1 MKSTDSPQL
10 AGQLLVQCLIEQG
23 VTHAFGVPGES
34 FLAVLDGFY
43 QYREQIRFIVN
54 RQEGGAA
61 FMAEA
66 HGKLTRRPGVCFV
79 TRGPGATNASIGVHT
94 AFQDGTP
101 MVLFVG
107 DVASNTRDREA
118 FQEVNFLSFFGPSTR
133 GMAKL
138 VERID
143 CAERIPEYVARA
155 FATAMAGR
163 PGPVVLVLPEDMLV
177 QMLAVDTVDGVLP
190 QALPRVSKVES
201 EIGVKPISNLREML
215 LNAKQPM
222 VIAGGSG
229 WSIQAAQDL
238 QRFAE
243 NWCLPVANAFRFQD
257 TFDNHHPLYVG
268 DVGLGINPKL
278 AQRIKDSDLIL
289 ALGARLGE
297 ITTAGYTL
305 IESPV
310 PKQTLVHIHASA
322 EELNR
327 VFQTKLAVQADM
339 VTTAAALK
347 EMPPPATFPWAR
359 WSAACHTDYLANLQP
374 SVMGDLAQDT
384 EQGVVNMPAIIAA
397 LQRYLPQ
404 DAVLTNGAGN
414 FASWL
419 HRFFRYHGLAK
430 GFKTQL
436 APTNGAMGY
445 GVPAGIAAAITT
457 GRTVFT
463 ITGDGDF
470 LMNGQELAT
479 AMQYGAKT
487 IILLLNN
494 GMFGTIRMHQEREYP
509 QRVAGTSLANP
520 DFCALAQAYGYA
532 GVRISRTTQFEA
544 ELLAALARPQGTLI
558 EVMLEP
564 QAISTRSSL
573 DGITQAALARQLDRR

>member
-1 MKSTDSPQL
+1 MMSPSPQL
-10 AGQLLVQCLIEQG
+10 AGHLLVQCLIEQG

-43 QYREQIRFIVN
+43 QYRDQIRFVVN

-79 TRGPGATNASIGVHT
+79 TRGPGATNASIGLHT
-94 AFQDGTP
+94 AFQDSTP

-107 DVASNTRDREA
+107 DVDSKTRDREA
-118 FQEVNFLSFFGPSTR
+118 FQELNYHSFFGPSTQ
-133 GMAKL
+133 GMAKR

-143 CAERIPEYVARA
+143 DPARIPEYVARA
-155 FATAMAGR
+155 FATAMNGR
-163 PGPVVLVLPEDMLV
+163 PGPVVLVLPEDILTQSV
-177 QMLAVDTVDGVLP
+177 TRHAITGTTL
-190 QALPRVSKVES
+190 QALPKVFGVEGQ
-201 EIGVKPISNLREML
+201 IGLQPLSQLREQL
-215 LNAKQPM
+215 LKAKQPM
-222 VIAGGSG
+222 VIVGGSG
-229 WSIQAAQDL
+229 WSPRAANDL

-243 NWCLPVANAFRFQD
+243 NWCLPVGNAFRFQD
-257 TFDNHHPLYVG
+257 TFDNHHPLYAG
-268 DVGLGINPKL
+268 DVGLGLNPKL

-289 ALGARLGE
+289 AIGCRLGE
-297 ITTAGYTL
+297 VTSGAYTL
-305 IESPV
+305 IESPQ
-310 PKQTLVHIHASA
+310 PRQKLLHIHPSA

-327 VFQTKLAVQADM
+327 VFQADLAIQAS
-339 VTTAAALK
+339 VASAAAGLK
-347 EMPPPATFPWAR
+347 ELTAPASFNWAR
-359 WSAACHTDYLANLQP
+359 WSAACHADYLANLQP
-374 SVMGDLAQDT
+374 SVIKDLPSDT
-384 EQGVVNMPAIIAA
+384 AQGVVNMPAIIAT
-397 LQRYLPQ
+397 LQQHLPP

-419 HRFFRYHGLAK
+419 HRFYRYHGLAK
-430 GFKTQL
+430 GLKTQL

-445 GVPAGIAAAITT
+445 GLPAGIAAALTT

-463 ITGDGDF
+463 LTGDGDF

-479 AMQYGAKT
+479 AVQHGAKT

-509 QRVAGTSLANP
+509 QRVSGTPLRNP

-532 GVRISRTTQFEA
+532 GVRISRTEQFEP
-544 ELLAALARPQGTLI
+544 ELLAALARERGTLI
-558 EVMLEP
+558 ELMLEP
-564 QAISTRSSL
+564 EAITTRGSL
-573 DGITQAALARQLDRR
+573 NTITEAAMAGTLDRR

>member
-1 MKSTDSPQL
+1 MKSTASPQL
-10 AGQLLVQCLIEQG
+10 AGHLLVQCLVEQG

-43 QYREQIRFIVN
+43 QFREQIQFIVN

-79 TRGPGATNASIGVHT
+79 TRGPGATNASIGMHT

-107 DVASNTRDREA
+107 DVASDTRDREA

-143 CAERIPEYVARA
+143 DAARIPEYVARA

-163 PGPVVLVLPEDMLV
+163 PGPVVLVLPEDMLG
-177 QMLAVDTVDGVLP
+177 QMSEPDAMPGMNQKALLRVL
-190 QALPRVSKVES
+190 RVES
-201 EIGVKPISNLREML
+201 DIGTKPLSILREL
-215 LNAKQPM
+215 LLKAKQPL

-229 WSIQAAQDL
+229 WSVQAALDL

-243 NWCLPVANAFRFQD
+243 NWSLPVGNAFRFQD
-257 TFDNHHPLYVG
+257 TFDNHHPLYAG

-310 PKQTLVHIHASA
+310 PKQTLVHVHASA

-327 VFQTKLAVQADM
+327 VFQADLAVQADM
-339 VTTAAALK
+339 VATAAALK
-347 EMPPPATFPWAR
+347 ELPPPASFPWAR
-359 WSAACHTDYLANLQP
+359 WAVACHADYLDNLQP
-374 SVMGDLAQDT
+374 SVMADLPHDT
-384 EQGVVNMPAIIAA
+384 DQGVVNMPAIIAT
-397 LQRYLPQ
+397 LQRHLPR

-419 HRFFRYHGLAK
+419 HRFFRFHGLAK

-509 QRVAGTSLANP
+509 QRVAGTALANP

-532 GVRISRTTQFEA
+532 GVRITRTEQFEA
-544 ELLAALARPQGTLI
+544 ELLAALERPQGTLI
-558 EVMLEP
+558 ELMLEP

-573 DGITQAALARQLDRR
+573 DDITQSALARQLDRR